1 MSHKSCDM
9 GVMYMGIGTSGRIVI
24 EVEPNVKRELYGLLA
39 TEGLSLKHWFLRN
52 AMAYIEGSR
61 QLPLSL
67 GEAPVRAGGQTES
80 EGT

>member
-1 MSHKSCDM
+1 
-9 GVMYMGIGTSGRIVI
+9 MGIGASGRIVI

-39 TEGLSLKHWFLRN
+39 TEGLSLKDWFLRN

-67 GEAPVRAGGQTES
+67 GDTRVRAGDQAES